1 MMKFSI
7 LWYDSLQFFICKM
20 NYYHDMDISEKE
32 IANKESTKSEVIN
45 ACVIFAKFTDNK
57 GWDENERVLSWWS
70 YLWVY
75 AIETL

>member
-1 MMKFSI
+1 
-7 LWYDSLQFFICKM
+7 M

-57 GWDENERVLSWWS
+57 G
-70 YLWVY
+70 
-75 AIETL
+75 

>member
-1 MMKFSI
+1 
-7 LWYDSLQFFICKM
+7 
-20 NYYHDMDISEKE
+20 
-32 IANKESTKSEVIN
+32 VIN